1 MRSVPANRAGSPG
14 TDPSPRGG
22 DRRRRARIA
31 ARLPYPR
38 AIGVQVLD
46 RAVAQQVDSASIAG
60 SGQRRRHEWFRSLPL
75 RPSRRN
81 VQCRPNDVPAP
92 RPAGGRHRRLPAT
105 VSLFLA
111 KRLATFVAT
120 LVGTTVITFLALEI
134 LPGDPARVI
143 LGVEAPDSA
152 VQALREQLGL
162 NRPALE
168 RYLDWVSSLA
178 VGSFGNSYTYS
189 VPVDELLAARLE
201 ITVPLALLA
210 MALSVAM
217 AMALGVFAAAR
228 HNQRG
233 DVAVM
238 GVSQLGISVPN
249 FWLALLLILL
259 FAVHLRWFSAGGFPG
274 WDAGVGPALKSL
286 LLPAVAL
293 ATVQGAILTRFTRSA
308 VLETMRED
316 YVRTARAKGLT
327 RGQTLRR
334 HVLRNA
340 MIPIVTVMG
349 LQFANLLAGT
359 IVVEN
364 VFALPG
370 VGRLILQAI
379 TNRDIV
385 VVRDVVTLL
394 AVMVVLINLA
404 VDLLYAAIDP
414 RLKSSDV

>member
-1 MRSVPANRAGSPG
+1 M
-14 TDPSPRGG
+14 
-22 DRRRRARIA
+22 
-31 ARLPYPR
+31 
-38 AIGVQVLD
+38 
-46 RAVAQQVDSASIAG
+46 
-60 SGQRRRHEWFRSLPL
+60 
-75 RPSRRN
+75 
-81 VQCRPNDVPAP
+81 
-92 RPAGGRHRRLPAT
+92 
-105 VSLFLA
+105 SLFLA
-111 KRLATFVAT
+111 KRLVTFIAT
-120 LVGTTVITFLALEI
+120 LAGTTIITFLALEV

-162 NRPALE
+162 DRPALE

-178 VGSFGNSYTYS
+178 TGSFANSYTWS

-217 AMALGVFAAAR
+217 AMTLGIYAAAH
-228 HNQRG
+228 HNRRG

-249 FWLALLLILL
+249 FWLALLLIVL
-259 FAVHLRWFSAGGFPG
+259 FAIHLRWFSAGGFPG
-274 WDAGVGPALKSL
+274 WDEGFGTAIKSL
-286 LLPAVAL
+286 LLPALAL

-340 MIPIVTVMG
+340 MIPLVTVMG

-379 TNRDIV
+379 TNRDLV

-394 AVMVVLINLA
+394 AAMVVLINLV

>member
-1 MRSVPANRAGSPG
+1 M
-14 TDPSPRGG
+14 
-22 DRRRRARIA
+22 
-31 ARLPYPR
+31 
-38 AIGVQVLD
+38 
-46 RAVAQQVDSASIAG
+46 
-60 SGQRRRHEWFRSLPL
+60 
-75 RPSRRN
+75 
-81 VQCRPNDVPAP
+81 
-92 RPAGGRHRRLPAT
+92 
-105 VSLFLA
+105 SLFLA
-111 KRLATFVAT
+111 KRFATFFAT

-162 NRPALE
+162 DRPALE
-168 RYLDWVSSLA
+168 RYLDWVGSLA
-178 VGSFGNSYTYS
+178 TGSFGKSYTYS

-210 MALSVAM
+210 MALSVVM
-217 AMALGVFAAAR
+217 AMALGIFAAAH
-228 HNQRG
+228 HNRRG

-274 WDAGVGPALKSL
+274 WDAGAGPALKSL
-286 LLPAVAL
+286 LLPALAL

-394 AVMVVLINLA
+394 AAMVVLINLG

>member
-1 MRSVPANRAGSPG
+1 M
-14 TDPSPRGG
+14 
-22 DRRRRARIA
+22 
-31 ARLPYPR
+31 
-38 AIGVQVLD
+38 
-46 RAVAQQVDSASIAG
+46 
-60 SGQRRRHEWFRSLPL
+60 
-75 RPSRRN
+75 
-81 VQCRPNDVPAP
+81 
-92 RPAGGRHRRLPAT
+92 
-105 VSLFLA
+105 SLFLA
-111 KRLATFVAT
+111 KRFATFVAT
-120 LVGTTVITFLALEI
+120 LAGTTIITFLALEI

-162 NRPALE
+162 DRPALE

-178 VGSFGNSYTYS
+178 TGSFANSYTYS

-217 AMALGVFAAAR
+217 AMTLGIFAAAR
-228 HNQRG
+228 HNQGG

-286 LLPAVAL
+286 LLPALAL

-308 VLETMRED
+308 MLETMRED

-340 MIPIVTVMG
+340 MIPLVTVMG

-379 TNRDIV
+379 TNRDLV

-394 AVMVVLINLA
+394 AAMVVLINLA

>member
-1 MRSVPANRAGSPG
+1 M
-14 TDPSPRGG
+14 
-22 DRRRRARIA
+22 
-31 ARLPYPR
+31 
-38 AIGVQVLD
+38 
-46 RAVAQQVDSASIAG
+46 
-60 SGQRRRHEWFRSLPL
+60 
-75 RPSRRN
+75 
-81 VQCRPNDVPAP
+81 
-92 RPAGGRHRRLPAT
+92 
-105 VSLFLA
+105 SLFLA
-111 KRLATFVAT
+111 KRFATFVAT
-120 LVGTTVITFLALEI
+120 LAGTTIITFLALEI

-162 NRPALE
+162 DRPALE

-178 VGSFGNSYTYS
+178 TGTFANSYTWS

-217 AMALGVFAAAR
+217 AMTLGIFAAAR

-259 FAVHLRWFSAGGFPG
+259 FAIHLRWFSAGGFPG

-286 LLPAVAL
+286 LLPALAL

-327 RGQTLRR
+327 RSQTLRR

-340 MIPIVTVMG
+340 MIPLVTVMG

-379 TNRDIV
+379 TNRDLV
-385 VVRDVVTLL
+385 VVRDVVALL
-394 AVMVVLINLA
+394 AAMVVLINLG
-404 VDLLYAAIDP
+404 VDLLYAVIDP

>member
-1 MRSVPANRAGSPG
+1 M
-14 TDPSPRGG
+14 
-22 DRRRRARIA
+22 
-31 ARLPYPR
+31 
-38 AIGVQVLD
+38 
-46 RAVAQQVDSASIAG
+46 
-60 SGQRRRHEWFRSLPL
+60 
-75 RPSRRN
+75 
-81 VQCRPNDVPAP
+81 
-92 RPAGGRHRRLPAT
+92 
-105 VSLFLA
+105 SLFLA
-111 KRLATFVAT
+111 KRLVTFIAT
-120 LVGTTVITFLALEI
+120 LAGTTIITFLALEI

-152 VQALREQLGL
+152 VQALRDQLGL
-162 NRPALE
+162 DRPALE

-178 VGSFGNSYTYS
+178 TGSFANSYTYS

-217 AMALGVFAAAR
+217 AMTLGIFAAAR

-238 GVSQLGISVPN
+238 AVSQLGISVPN

-259 FAVHLRWFSAGGFPG
+259 FAIHLRWFSAGGFPG

-286 LLPAVAL
+286 LLPALAL

-340 MIPIVTVMG
+340 MIPLVTVMG

-379 TNRDIV
+379 TNRDLV
-385 VVRDVVTLL
+385 VVRDVVALL
-394 AVMVVLINLA
+394 AAMVVLINLG
-404 VDLLYAAIDP
+404 VDLLYAVIDP

>member
-1 MRSVPANRAGSPG
+1 M
-14 TDPSPRGG
+14 
-22 DRRRRARIA
+22 
-31 ARLPYPR
+31 
-38 AIGVQVLD
+38 
-46 RAVAQQVDSASIAG
+46 
-60 SGQRRRHEWFRSLPL
+60 
-75 RPSRRN
+75 
-81 VQCRPNDVPAP
+81 
-92 RPAGGRHRRLPAT
+92 
-105 VSLFLA
+105 SLFLA
-111 KRLATFVAT
+111 KRFATFVAT
-120 LVGTTVITFLALEI
+120 LFGTTVITFLALEI

-143 LGVEAPDSA
+143 LGVEAPESA

-162 NRPALE
+162 DRPALD
-168 RYLDWVSSLA
+168 RYLDWVGGLA
-178 VGSFGNSYTYS
+178 TWNLADSYTYS

-210 MALSVAM
+210 MVLSVAM
-217 AMALGVFAAAR
+217 AMVLGVFAAAHHNR
-228 HNQRG
+228 HG

-286 LLPAVAL
+286 LLPALAL

-394 AVMVVLINLA
+394 AAMVVMINLG

>member
-1 MRSVPANRAGSPG
+1 MN
-14 TDPSPRGG
+14 
-22 DRRRRARIA
+22 
-31 ARLPYPR
+31 
-38 AIGVQVLD
+38 
-46 RAVAQQVDSASIAG
+46 
-60 SGQRRRHEWFRSLPL
+60 
-75 RPSRRN
+75 
-81 VQCRPNDVPAP
+81 
-92 RPAGGRHRRLPAT
+92 
-105 VSLFLA
+105 LFLA
-111 KRLATFVAT
+111 KRFATFVAT
-120 LVGTTVITFLALEI
+120 LAGTTIITFLALEI

-152 VQALREQLGL
+152 VQALRDQLGL
-162 NRPALE
+162 DRPALE

-178 VGSFGNSYTYS
+178 TGSFANSYTYS

-217 AMALGVFAAAR
+217 AMTLGIFAAAR

-238 GVSQLGISVPN
+238 AVSQLGISVPN

-259 FAVHLRWFSAGGFPG
+259 FAIHLRWFSAGGFPG

-286 LLPAVAL
+286 LLPALAL

-340 MIPIVTVMG
+340 MIPLVTVMG

-379 TNRDIV
+379 TNRDLV

-394 AVMVVLINLA
+394 AAMVVLINLG

>member
-1 MRSVPANRAGSPG
+1 M
-14 TDPSPRGG
+14 
-22 DRRRRARIA
+22 
-31 ARLPYPR
+31 
-38 AIGVQVLD
+38 
-46 RAVAQQVDSASIAG
+46 
-60 SGQRRRHEWFRSLPL
+60 
-75 RPSRRN
+75 
-81 VQCRPNDVPAP
+81 
-92 RPAGGRHRRLPAT
+92 
-105 VSLFLA
+105 SLFLV
-111 KRLATFVAT
+111 KRLATFIAT
-120 LVGTTVITFLALEI
+120 LVGTTIITFLALEI

-143 LGVEAPDSA
+143 LGVEAPESA
-152 VQALREQLGL
+152 VEALREQLGL

-168 RYLDWVSSLA
+168 RYVDWVSSLA
-178 VGSFGNSYTYS
+178 AGRFGTSYTYS

-217 AMALGVFAAAR
+217 AMALGVYAAAR
-228 HNQRG
+228 HNQGG

-274 WDAGVGPALKSL
+274 WDAGAGPALKSL
-286 LLPAVAL
+286 VLPALAL

-394 AVMVVLINLA
+394 AAMVVLINLA

>member
-1 MRSVPANRAGSPG
+1 M
-14 TDPSPRGG
+14 
-22 DRRRRARIA
+22 
-31 ARLPYPR
+31 
-38 AIGVQVLD
+38 
-46 RAVAQQVDSASIAG
+46 
-60 SGQRRRHEWFRSLPL
+60 
-75 RPSRRN
+75 
-81 VQCRPNDVPAP
+81 
-92 RPAGGRHRRLPAT
+92 
-105 VSLFLA
+105 SLFLA
-111 KRLATFVAT
+111 KRLVTFIAT
-120 LVGTTVITFLALEI
+120 LAGTTIITFLALEI

-152 VQALREQLGL
+152 VQALRDQLGL
-162 NRPALE
+162 DRPALE

-178 VGSFGNSYTYS
+178 TGSFANSYTYS

-217 AMALGVFAAAR
+217 AMTLGIFAAAR

-238 GVSQLGISVPN
+238 AVSQLGISVPN

-259 FAVHLRWFSAGGFPG
+259 FAIHLRWFSAGGFPG

-286 LLPAVAL
+286 LLPALAL

-340 MIPIVTVMG
+340 MIPLVTVMG

-379 TNRDIV
+379 TNRDLV
-385 VVRDVVTLL
+385 VVRDVVALL
-394 AVMVVLINLA
+394 AAMVVLINLG